1 MSLRF
6 DVAIIGSGFSG
17 SILARVLASRGRR
30 VALLDAAKHP
40 RFAIGESSTP
50 IVDLL
55 LRRLGQQYGLADLEN
70 LSAYGRWQQT
80 LPEVACGM
88 KRGFSY
94 FDHRHWNLESHV
106 GQRSLIVAASPTD
119 ENSDTHWY
127 RSDVDAYLFQ
137 KALDAGVEAREG
149 VAVTSL
155 DLSDSSQAR
164 LGLASGDR
172 ITAGF
177 VVDASGAAAVS
188 ARLLGVAPMT
198 DRLNTKTCA
207 AFAHFRG
214 VESYSDVFNSLH
226 GDHRASEPF
235 DADAA
240 AQHHLIDDGWAWML
254 RMNNGITS
262 VGVVSPLR
270 GNASTHHDT
279 LQRATGVLN
288 NRFSG
293 VATIHQVFCDSVLV
307 APGSNVATIGRVQR
321 LHDPVVAN
329 NCLMT
334 PATAVTIDPL
344 HSTGIAHAMAG
355 VTRLADILLA
365 NDSRERIEHYRA
377 SILAEAFHIDQLI
390 AMAYRSMHSFPRFTA
405 SCMVYFAAAIAC
417 EERIGRGEMPDRLW
431 QADDESF
438 LAAVK
443 RSAEVID
450 SDTDD
455 GQVVDQLRNVIAPW
469 NTAGLFEG
477 AGNRYAYTATK

>member
-1 MSLRF
+1 
-6 DVAIIGSGFSG
+6 
-17 SILARVLASRGRR
+17 
-30 VALLDAAKHP
+30 
-40 RFAIGESSTP
+40 
-50 IVDLL
+50 
-55 LRRLGQQYGLADLEN
+55 
-70 LSAYGRWQQT
+70 
-80 LPEVACGM
+80 
-88 KRGFSY
+88 
-94 FDHRHWNLESHV
+94 
-106 GQRSLIVAASPTD
+106 SPTD

-164 LGLASGDR
+164 LCLASGDR

-188 ARLLGVAPMT
+188 ARLLGAAPMT

-240 AQHHLIDDGWAWML
+240 AQHHLIDVGWAWML

-270 GNASTHHDT
+270 GDAATHHDT

-293 VATIHQVFCDSVLV
+293 VATIHQVFRDSVLV

-344 HSTGIAHAMAG
+344 HSTGIAHALAG
-355 VTRLADILLA
+355 VMRLADILLA
-365 NDSRERIEHYRA
+365 NDSRERIERYRA

-390 AMAYRSMHSFPRFTA
+390 AMVYRSMHSFPRFTA

-443 RSAEVID
+443 RSAEVIE

-455 GQVVDQLRNVIAPW
+455 GQVVDQLRNFIAPW